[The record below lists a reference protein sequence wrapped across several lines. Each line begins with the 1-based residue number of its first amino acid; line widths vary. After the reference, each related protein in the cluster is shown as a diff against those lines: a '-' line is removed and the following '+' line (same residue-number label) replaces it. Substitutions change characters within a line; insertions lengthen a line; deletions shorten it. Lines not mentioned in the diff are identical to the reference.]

1 MSRKSIA
8 LYEPKQNAFER
19 YYLDPMSS
27 TYGNSAASAR
37 KAGYAESYATSLI
50 ALKPKWF
57 IQMRERVLPD
67 EIDIINGI
75 KRETHYGL
83 RDGEKD
89 TAMAAQTR
97 LKAYELIGKTR
108 KVDAFADGRQAN
120 HYSGDIHITLGNPD
134 KPLPANSQV
143 IDID

>member
-1 MSRKSIA
+1 MRAEMK
-8 LYEPKQNAFER
+8 LDPKKADFER
-19 YYLDPMSS
+19 YYLDPMSP
-27 TYGNSAASAR
+27 TYGNCSASAR
-37 KAGYAESYATSLI
+37 RAGYSNSYSL
-50 ALKPKWF
+50 ALIVQKPKWF
-57 IQMRERVLPD
+57 TEMRERVLPD
-67 EIDIINGI
+67 EVDIINGI

-108 KVDAFADGRQAN
+108 KVDAFADGRSN
-120 HYSGDIHITLGNPD
+120 NSFSGDIHITLGNPD

-143 IDID
+143 IDL